1 MTCDITVLPFK
12 GLNKFADK
20 EFGEPVVIKGY
31 FAGEQVVVN
40 DTTNTQVVSGTQVY
54 YDPSA
59 YTISVNDRIL
69 VDGQEKDIVSLS
81 NYMDGNFGTSSIK
94 VAYL

>member
-1 MTCDITVLPFK
+1 MTCPITVLPFK

-20 EFGEPVVIKGY
+20 DFGDPVVIKGY
-31 FAGEQVVVN
+31 FAGAQVVVN
-40 DTTNTQVVSGTQVY
+40 DTTNTQVISGTQVY
-54 YDPSA
+54 FDPTI
-59 YTISVNDRIL
+59 YTVNIEDRIL